1 MSKKNKNRHNLG
13 QNLPVQNL
21 PAAAEEAAPMPEQ
34 EIFEFDVWWVLRQ
47 AKIPAHH
54 MKEVIKA
61 DMRAR
66 GVSDKETLECFDKA
80 LKDYGIK

>member
-1 MSKKNKNRHNLG
+1 MAKKNRYRHNSE
-13 QNLPVQNL
+13 QSLPVQNQ
-21 PAAAEEAAPMPEQ
+21 PAAEEAAPMPEQ

>member
-1 MSKKNKNRHNLG
+1 MAKKNRNRHNLE
-13 QNLPVQNL
+13 QNL
-21 PAAAEEAAPMPEQ
+21 PAQNQSAAEEAAPMPEQ

-47 AKIPAHH
+47 SKIPAHH